1 MKHTTLSVA
10 TAIAVG
16 ATMSIATAAE
26 AQELKYA
33 NWAPP
38 THTINAAQIEPLAKA
53 LSEGT
58 GGAVTLRGYH
68 GGELGAGPAD
78 QYVRVLQ
85 GTADM
90 GWGLQG
96 YTSSQFPKSLI
107 AELPGALP
115 LDAPGYK
122 ALWQAFDMIKGEYPQ
137 TEVIALWGSEP
148 NILMMHDKDVRTPAD
163 LKGLKIRVAGSIS
176 AAAMEALGATPVQ
189 IPMTQVYNGLQ
200 TGLIDGVV
208 SGASVLSDFKLNEVV
223 GSVTTGPNLG
233 RLAFYTVMNK
243 AAYDGL
249 SPEDKSALDAM
260 KGEKISK
267 MTEEAWIAT
276 ANKALEAARASDST
290 TVIDLDADGSKAF
303 NDALADVTDTYVTKV
318 GGEDTLA
325 AMRGE

>member
-1 MKHTTLSVA
+1 MKHTTLSIA

-16 ATMSIATAAE
+16 ATMSIATDAG

-58 GGAVTLRGYH
+58 DGAVTLRGYH

-122 ALWQAFDMIKGEYPQ
+122 ALWQAFDNIKGEYPQ

-148 NILMMHDKDVRTPAD
+148 NVLMMRDKEVRTPAD

-176 AAAMEALGATPVQ
+176 AAAMDALGATPVQ

-249 SPEDKSALDAM
+249 SPKAKSALDAM

-276 ANKALEAARASDST
+276 ANKALEAARASDGT
-290 TVIDLDADGSKAF
+290 TVIDLDAAGSKAF
-303 NDALADVTDTYVTKV
+303 DDALADVTDTYVSKV
-318 GGEDTLA
+318 GGEATLA